1 MKIKRQLVI
10 VSWLDAWQDQ
20 ENFATAHGIAA
31 THEPMPVETIG
42 WLIQDDSMGVSIV
55 NEQSTQDG
63 HDVFRGRT
71 FVPRAMI
78 QSVTQFNLTKP
89 RKNKASDVQTK
100 PTGEGEQDLLG
111 PDQVVGRKP

>member
-1 MKIKRQLVI
+1 MKPKRQLVI
-10 VSWLDAWQDQ
+10 VSWDDAWQDQ

-42 WLIQDDSMGVSIV
+42 WLIQDDHVGVSV
-55 NEQSTQDG
+55 ANEQSTQDG

-78 QSVTQFNLTKP
+78 KSVSPFNLTKP
-89 RKNKASDVQTK
+89 RT
-100 PTGEGEQDLLG
+100 
-111 PDQVVGRKP
+111 RKPKDEPRDNQTEPVS